1 MGINFISIGY
11 TFASLKKMDEF
22 ISNILGTDPKA
33 TLLLVLNIII
43 MESLLSIDN
52 AAVLASMVLDLP
64 KTQRKK
70 ALFYGMIGAI
80 GFRIL
85 CLFLASYLL
94 QIWWIEPIGGI
105 YLLFLVIGYFRKKKL
120 EVELHH
126 EIKKPKTYS
135 FLSKYI
141 TPFVATVFMIQ
152 LMDLAFSIDNVL
164 AVVAFTKNMNL
175 IIMGVVIGIITMRF
189 VATWFVTLMSKYPF
203 LETSAYTI
211 IGVLGLKLG
220 LSIITH
226 YYPDIA
232 FIKYIGTGGNIGHHT
247 KEFVDQLFS
256 LFTLL
261 IFFAPLISSLLFN
274 YPKHRRINIEK

>member
-1 MGINFISIGY
+1 MIEYVINLIG
-11 TFASLKKMDEF
+11 S
-22 ISNILGTDPKA
+22 DPKA

-52 AAVLASMVLDLP
+52 AAVLASMVMDLP
-64 KTQRKK
+64 KHQRKS

-80 GFRIL
+80 GFRII

-94 QIWWIEPIGGI
+94 KIWWIEPIGGF
-105 YLLFLVIGYFRKKKL
+105 YLLFLVTHYF
-120 EVELHH
+120 
-126 EIKKPKTYS
+126 IKKNKQVEVKHGSKKTKT
-135 FLSKYI
+135 FHVLSKLI

-164 AVVAFTKNMNL
+164 AVVAFTKNMSL

-189 VATWFVTLMSKYPF
+189 VATWFVTLMGKYPF
-203 LETSAYTI
+203 LETSAYAI

-220 LSIITH
+220 SSIFTH
-226 YYPDIA
+226 YNPDVA
-232 FIKYIGTGGNIGHHT
+232 FIKYIGTGGNISHAM
-247 KEFVDQLFS
+247 KEKVDQLFS

-261 IFFAPLISSLLFN
+261 IFFTPLIGSLLI
-274 YPKHRRINIEK
+274 KKSKRVKK

>member
-1 MGINFISIGY
+1 MVILLQLYQKMSEILSDLIG
-11 TFASLKKMDEF
+11 SDL
-22 ISNILGTDPKA
+22 KA

-52 AAVLASMVLDLP
+52 AAVLASMVMDLP
-64 KTQRKK
+64 ARQRKK

-105 YLLFLVIGYFRKKKL
+105 YLLLLVFNYFRKKKK
-120 EVELHH
+120 EMDGVKET
-126 EIKKPKTYS
+126 KKPKL
-135 FLSKYI
+135 FDQLSRYI

-189 VATWFVTLMSKYPF
+189 VATWFVTLMGKYPF
-203 LETSAYTI
+203 LETSAYLI

-220 LSIITH
+220 ASIITH
-226 YYPDIA
+226 YNPDID
-232 FIKYIGTGGNIGHHT
+232 FIKYIGTGGNIKHHT
-247 KEFVDQLFS
+247 KETVDQIFS
-256 LFTLL
+256 LLTLL
-261 IFFAPLISSLLFN
+261 IFFTPLISSLLFN
-274 YPKHRRINIEK
+274 YPKHRGKVD